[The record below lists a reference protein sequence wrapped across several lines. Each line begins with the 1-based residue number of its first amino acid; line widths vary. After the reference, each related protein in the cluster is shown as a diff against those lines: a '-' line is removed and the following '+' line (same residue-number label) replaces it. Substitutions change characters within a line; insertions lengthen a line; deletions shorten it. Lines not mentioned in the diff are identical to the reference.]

1 MEVFEI
7 FRSIIEII
15 PEESYIFEHDN
26 VGESRFAI
34 FAGVHKHFFL
44 NLKTINC

>member
-7 FRSIIEII
+7 FRSIIEVRKG
-15 PEESYIFEHDN
+15 YIFEHDN

-34 FAGVHKHFFL
+34 FACVH
-44 NLKTINC
+44 